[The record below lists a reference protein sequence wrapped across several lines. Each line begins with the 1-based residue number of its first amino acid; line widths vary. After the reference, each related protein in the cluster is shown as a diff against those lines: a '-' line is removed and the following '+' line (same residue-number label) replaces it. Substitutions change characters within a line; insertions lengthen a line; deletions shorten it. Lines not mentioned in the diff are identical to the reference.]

1 MNPESAIIIMFI
13 ASFVI
18 GYITMPIMIGFN
30 SPYIRNHLNKIMGAI
45 LMAFTMAL
53 IELFMHSSMLS
64 KSKLISYGVIII
76 SGIVISIYIIQKQ
89 LYVSEKDFLN
99 GMIEHHAMGVK
110 MAEKFQYNY
119 SINTNPEITKLA
131 GSIVSTQTSEIH
143 LMDRILTQVD

>member
-1 MNPESAIIIMFI
+1 MMNPEIAILIMFV

-18 GYITMPIMIGFN
+18 GYITMPIMLGLT
-30 SPYIRNHLNKIMGAI
+30 SPYIRNHLNKIMGAV
-45 LMAFTMAL
+45 LMAFTMAM

-64 KSKLISYGVIII
+64 KSKIISYGVIII

-110 MAEKFQYNY
+110 MAEKFQNGYGN
-119 SINTNPEITKLA
+119 SNSREIAKLA
-131 GSIVSTQTSEIH
+131 GSIVSTQTAEIH
-143 LMDRILTQVD
+143 LMDRLLLD

>member
-18 GYITMPIMIGFN
+18 GYITMPI
-30 SPYIRNHLNKIMGAI
+30 IRNHLNKIMGAI

-131 GSIVSTQTSEIH
+131 GSIVSTQNAEIH
-143 LMDRILTQVD
+143 LMDRILMEVD